1 MDLFFFFVATSNVF
15 SYIGAVVN
23 YVVVAFPIFFV
34 ESNIEVT
41 AAYVSQASFAS
52 VMLISGFSTF
62 LNLGSSLTDL
72 GGFTNRIAGSILI
85 LQDLYLYIYIFKN
98 KCCYQNVEMMEIM
111 DEMQPQ
117 IESNLVTNKLN
128 DNQIVVDDHQDSLF
142 SGEFKIQNFIEF
154 DDVSLFTPLGSRLI
168 SS

>member
-85 LQDLYLYIYIFKN
+85 LQDLYFYIYIFKN
-98 KCCYQNVEMMEIM
+98 QNVEMMEIM

-117 IESNLVTNKLN
+117 IESNLVTNKSN